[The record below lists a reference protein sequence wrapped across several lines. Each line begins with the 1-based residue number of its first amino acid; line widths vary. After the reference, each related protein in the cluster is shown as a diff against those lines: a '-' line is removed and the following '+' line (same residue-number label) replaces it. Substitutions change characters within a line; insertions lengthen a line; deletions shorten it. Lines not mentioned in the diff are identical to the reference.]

1 MKIARDKHL
10 VTAFF
15 PKDSGTA
22 GLVACELSEGEL
34 FNMQKEKIIVIIV
47 TVGVI
52 GLNEK
57 FNNPF
62 TFALLVA
69 VVAYSCYKVITSR
82 KKDR

>member
-1 MKIARDKHL
+1 MKITRDKNL
-10 VTAFF
+10 VTAVL
-15 PKDSGTA
+15 PKDSRTA
-22 GLVACELSEGEL
+22 SLAARELGEGEL
-34 FNMQKEKIIVIIV
+34 FNMQKEKIITIIV

-52 GLNEK
+52 ALNEK